1 MHWSK
6 RLVFFLTLLAFLS
19 NLALANAVNL
29 TKKEKLPSVK
39 HGQKQFNAI
48 SNQEP
53 LWLFT
58 EAQEEFEE
66 SEFESD
72 HNLDL
77 DLIPPIVP
85 IYLDWELLSSIPK
98 ACTTQLNYNAGLVQ
112 LWCRSFQKII
122 IYNQVFRI

>member
-6 RLVFFLTLLAFLS
+6 RLLFFLTLLAFLS
-19 NLALANAVNL
+19 NLALANASHL

-39 HGQKQFNAI
+39 HGQKQFNGI

-53 LWLFT
+53 LWLCT

-72 HNLDL
+72 HHLDF
-77 DLIPPIVP
+77 DLEFPIDP
-85 IYLDWELLSSIPK
+85 IYLGSKLLTSIPNV
-98 ACTTQLNYNAGLVQ
+98 CNTQLNFSAGLVQ

>member
-19 NLALANAVNL
+19 NLALANASNL

-39 HGQKQFNAI
+39 HGQKQFNSI

-53 LWLFT
+53 FWLFT
-58 EAQEEFEE
+58 EALEEFEE

-77 DLIPPIVP
+77 DLILPIFQSSFG
-85 IYLDWELLSSIPK
+85 LELHTTLPRTSSIE
-98 ACTTQLNYNAGLVQ
+98 LNFSDGMVQ
-112 LWCRSFQKII
+112 LWSRSFQKII

>member
-6 RLVFFLTLLAFLS
+6 RLLFFLTLLAFLS
-19 NLALANAVNL
+19 NLALANASNL

-39 HGQKQFNAI
+39 HGQKQFNGI

-58 EAQEEFEE
+58 EALEEFEE

-72 HNLDL
+72 HHLDF
-77 DLIPPIVP
+77 DLVVPIVP
-85 IYLDWELLSSIPK
+85 IYLGGKLLISIPK
-98 ACTTQLNYNAGLVQ
+98 ACNTQLNFSAGLVQ